1 MEYHRLTVHRQDLF
15 GQVRE
20 LEGLYEYFVLS
31 CDIVPP
37 ERDPLHIE
45 SKGIYKIF
53 AVTSSICSRSFYI
66 L

>member
-1 MEYHRLTVHRQDLF
+1 MHGDLPLSLRLRGSHFIRYHRLTLHRQDLF

-45 SKGIYKIF
+45 SKGI
-53 AVTSSICSRSFYI
+53 
-66 L
+66 